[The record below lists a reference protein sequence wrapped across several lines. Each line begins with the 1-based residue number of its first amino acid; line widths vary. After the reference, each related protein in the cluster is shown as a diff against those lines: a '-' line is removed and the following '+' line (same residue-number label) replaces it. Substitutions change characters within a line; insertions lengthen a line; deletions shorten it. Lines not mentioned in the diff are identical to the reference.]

1 MELNEQPSWLA
12 NWQSQPTNHHSGP
25 RVAPKPAA
33 QPEPTKP
40 KANFQGFIIPERWPC
55 DNGTRREPVMD
66 MDTDPPRIVR
76 YVGWKKCMRCGKWFF
91 SEDVTRLR
99 MCDETSATGVL
110 GCRRK
115 DVDYDLL

>member
-1 MELNEQPSWLA
+1 MELNEQPTWLA
-12 NWQSQPTNHHSGP
+12 NWQPQPTNHHSGP

-33 QPEPTKP
+33 QPEPAKP
-40 KANFQGFIIPERWPC
+40 KANPYGFVIPQRWPQ
-55 DNGTRREPVMD
+55 DGGTRREPVLD
-66 MDTDPPRIVR
+66 VVFDPPRVVR
-76 YVGWKKCMRCGKWFF
+76 HIGWAKCIRCGKWFF
-91 SEDVTRLR
+91 SEDVARLR

>member
-33 QPEPTKP
+33 QPEPAKP

-99 MCDETSATGVL
+99 MCDETSATGGL

>member
-1 MELNEQPSWLA
+1 MTQPAWLA
-12 NWQSQPTNHHSGP
+12 NWQPRPTKHRSGP
-25 RVAPKPAA
+25 QVASKAAVQSAPA
-33 QPEPTKP
+33 KP
-40 KANFQGFIIPERWPC
+40 KANYQGFIIPERWPC

-66 MDTDPPRIVR
+66 MDTDPPRIGR

>member
-1 MELNEQPSWLA
+1 MELNEQPAWLA
-12 NWQSQPTNHHSGP
+12 NWQPQPTNHHSGP
-25 RVAPKPAA
+25 RIAPKPAP
-33 QPEPTKP
+33 QPKP
-40 KANFQGFIIPERWPC
+40 AKLKANFQGFIIPERWPC
-55 DNGTRREPVMD
+55 DNGARREPVMD

-91 SEDVTRLR
+91 SEDVARLR

>member
-33 QPEPTKP
+33 QPEPAKP

-91 SEDVTRLR
+91 SEDVTRVSDR
-99 MCDETSATGVL
+99 RIGAT
-110 GCRRK
+110 
-115 DVDYDLL
+115 